1 MRNIFYSFICSIP
14 LLTTSVA
21 SSMAD
26 GNKSGLG
33 LGFSVIQSI
42 WQGKRDNPK
51 MTTCRLIKRKVNGG
65 DQMCLYKGAQSTF
78 EAIYNDKGGFC
89 PRSISC
95 RLYPDDSK
103 NVSVFVKAF
112 MNK

>member
-1 MRNIFYSFICSIP
+1 MRNIAHAFISSI
-14 LLTTSVA
+14 LLLIA
-21 SSMAD
+21 STATAMAD
-26 GNKSGLG
+26 SKNSGLS
-33 LGFSVIQSI
+33 LGFSVMQSI

-51 MTTCRLIKRKVNGG
+51 MTTCRLIKRKVNAG

-95 RLYPDDSK
+95 KLYPDSSK
-103 NVSVFVKAF
+103 TVKGFVQAF
-112 MNK
+112 MNR